1 MIHADRLPSLP
12 GLDVL
17 LQWLF
22 KLRFATQKLVSRRI
36 VSMVCEVV
44 PEGEVRA
51 APGGGAFSQDV
62 ITKCNE
68 LCHP

>member
-1 MIHADRLPSLP
+1 ML
-12 GLDVL
+12 
-17 LQWLF
+17 
-22 KLRFATQKLVSRRI
+22 
-36 VSMVCEVV
+36 CEVV

-68 LCHP
+68 LCQKMPPVKLAINKMRLECLMDTFSSRI